1 MCCVFIFVLLLYVVM
16 MSDGMVIDMYRLL
29 LFVNFEYIIV
39 VDDLDMFVIFCFVVI
54 NIVVILFGECRFVLF
69 ILDKKDFMLVIWL
82 W

>member
-1 MCCVFIFVLLLYVVM
+1 
-16 MSDGMVIDMYRLL
+16 MVIDMYRLL

-82 W
+82 